1 MGDRRLVQ
9 AGSLGK
15 LNVERRSQSLDM
27 VERKR
32 REEEGEQVDTSESLR
47 NLQQEI
53 ESLLA
58 PLTPLPDLE
67 QVPKVSGGPLQRL
80 QKAREGSGGESKTGS
95 FELVTTLSLSHPL
108 TSHW

>member
-58 PLTPLPDLE
+58 PLTPLPDLD
-67 QVPKVSGGPLQRL
+67 QVPKVGGGPVRRL
-80 QKAREGSGGESKTGS
+80 NKAEEESRTGS
-95 FELVTTLSLSHPL
+95 FELLSYQEMQV
-108 TSHW
+108 